1 MNFTLAVAQ
10 IDPVL
15 GDMEKNIATHVAL
28 AEEASQAGA
37 DMIVFPELSLTGYTV
52 RDLNWD
58 LALNLETHRE
68 RLRPL
73 LEASKRISIL
83 AGGIEESPSFHIYN
97 AAWYFEDGSVRS
109 VHRKTYPPTYGLF
122 EEMRYFSQGDF
133 VRAFDSK
140 HGRLGAI
147 ICEDMWHLPLPYIL
161 AQDGAGVILSL
172 VASPTRL
179 TGTEPPL
186 QAAVVNGENH
196 RAYARL
202 LSTYVVFCNR
212 IGYEDGVNFWGG
224 SEIVGPDGTVLATA
238 PVFEPGLISAVIDEN
253 AIRRA
258 RRFSRHFLDDDI
270 GLVLSELRRI
280 RNERHLP

>member
-1 MNFTLAVAQ
+1 MKFTIAVAQ
-10 IDPVL
+10 MDPVL
-15 GDMEKNIATHVAL
+15 GDMDKNIATHVAL
-28 AEEASQAGA
+28 AEQASRAGA
-37 DMIVFPELSLTGYTV
+37 DLIVFPELSITGYSV

-58 LALNLETHRE
+58 LAINLETQRDK
-68 RLRPL
+68 LRPL
-73 LEASKRISIL
+73 MESSRKISIL
-83 AGGIEESPSFHIYN
+83 AGGIEESASFHLYN
-97 AAWYFEDGSVRS
+97 AAWYFEDGAVRS
-109 VHRKTYPPTYGLF
+109 VHHKTYPPTYGLF
-122 EEMRYFSQGDF
+122 EEMRYFSPGES

-140 HGRLGAI
+140 HGRLGVI

-161 AQDGAGVILSL
+161 AQDGAGAIITL

-179 TGTEPPL
+179 TGTDAKL
-186 QAAVVNGENH
+186 QSAVVNSENH

-212 IGYEDGVNFWGG
+212 VGYEDGVNFWGG
-224 SEIVGPDGTVLATA
+224 SEIVGPDGTVLAAATA
-238 PVFEPGLISAVIDEN
+238 FEPDLISGVIDEN

-280 RNERHLP
+280 RNERHRS